1 MGHTPFQI
9 WEVYRK
15 RESVHPALQE
25 SSAGTQSHARLAP
38 SNIQKQCTD
47 LDKHT
52 ARPMHTL
59 CIQTYLF
66 ILFIYALF
74 NSKFPENKISF

>member
-59 CIQTYLF
+59 FYTDI
-66 ILFIYALF
+66 FIYFIYLCF
-74 NSKFPENKISF
+74 I